1 VVDAHPPATRSL
13 CLAGTAMEAT
23 VAMYAAAFRGEQFEP
38 DTDVED
44 ADSSDDSDGD
54 AYCIF
59 PAPAAVSAAPGD

>member
-1 VVDAHPPATRSL
+1 
-13 CLAGTAMEAT
+13 MEAT